1 MLALWEMNGFSQ
13 SKACPMRNGSHKI
26 IIVVKVV
33 SAVGDLERRHS
44 LKFMEFGA
52 PGTPVVFLLHGGGL
66 SWWSCRDVVSGLQDR
81 YFVVTPIL
89 DGHGE
94 DGETEFISI
103 ENSAQKLLRR
113 IDERYGGHIFALCGL
128 SLGAQITAEALA
140 QRPGLAEYAVIES
153 ALICPL
159 GFSHLTQSAIR
170 LTYGLVQRRWFAKL
184 QAKSLALPDDMFEDY
199 FADSKKISLKSLQNI
214 TRSNAAY
221 TVKFTL
227 RNTTAKVLVAAG
239 EKEPTVMKKSAETLH
254 ETIPGSQ
261 LYLAPG
267 LRHGELSIAHGREYA
282 ELLVRFFSGTP
293 FRGIER

>member
-1 MLALWEMNGFSQ
+1 
-13 SKACPMRNGSHKI
+13 
-26 IIVVKVV
+26 
-33 SAVGDLERRHS
+33 
-44 LKFMEFGA
+44 MEFGV
-52 PGTPVVFLLHGGGL
+52 PGAPVVFLLHGGGL

-94 DGETEFISI
+94 DSGTEFISI

-140 QRPGLAEYAVIES
+140 ERPGLAEYAVIES
-153 ALICPL
+153 ALVCPL
-159 GFSHLTQSAIR
+159 GFSRLTESAIR
-170 LTYGLVQRRWFAKL
+170 LTYGLAQQRWFAKL

-199 FADSKKISLKSLQNI
+199 FEDSKKISLKSLQNI

-239 EKEPTVMKKSAETLH
+239 AKEPAVMKKSAEALH
-254 ETIPGSQ
+254 EAIPGSQ
-261 LYLAPG
+261 LYLAPDM
-267 LRHGELSIAHGREYA
+267 RHGELSIKHARDYA
-282 ELLVRFFSGTP
+282 DLLVRFFSGAT
-293 FRGIER
+293 FRGIEK